1 MVQREGLRAVL
12 ALERLEPL
20 LPELATLPP
29 GALAVVSPAVVAL
42 HLGRS
47 PSLGVV
53 LRVRELHDDDAKFNS
68 LSS

>member
-20 LPELATLPP
+20 LPQPVALPP
-29 GALAVVSPAVVAL
+29 VALAVVSPAVVPL
-42 HLGRS
+42 HLARR

-53 LRVRELHDDDAKFNS
+53 LRVRELRDEAKVNKF
-68 LSS
+68 